1 MLLDGVNDT
10 PEDAR
15 RLVTL
20 LDGIKAKVN
29 LLPLNEA
36 PGIPFTRPSDE
47 RVNAF
52 AKILADRDVIVSVR
66 QEPRPRHPRRVRSAH
81 RRGREGVSGTAIGE
95 RASVRPLVLPSA
107 RGRAHD
113 EPP

>member
-15 RLVTL
+15 RLVKL
-20 LDGIKAKVN
+20 LSGIKAKVN

-36 PGIPFTRPSDE
+36 PGIDFTRPSDE

-52 AKILADRDVIVSVR
+52 ARILAERGLTVSVR
-66 QEPRPRHPRRVRSAH
+66 KS
-81 RRGREGVSGTAIGE
+81 RGRDIRAACGQLLVEGE
-95 RASVRPLVLPSA
+95 RAIRGTAASGA
-107 RGRAHD
+107 RRVWA
-113 EPP
+113 